1 MRKPIRTY
9 WHSILLGL
17 LVATLLTLAF
27 MSGFLFR
34 DISESFRAD
43 TSLGNSTIG
52 QDFLLLSEVQFLINE
67 VYLRE
72 QPSSTVLEYSA
83 IRGVLASLE
92 DPNTFF
98 IEPPVAQSEAQ
109 ALAGTYG
116 GIGVQVKRNEAGE
129 FALFPFEGS
138 PAVEAGVMN
147 GDILIAVNNE
157 NIDLNEQQDAIDQK
171 LRGEV
176 AEGNGVLLTLRRDST
191 QLELFVE
198 FDVINIPSV
207 VWRILEEDERVGYI
221 QILRFTNRTPSE
233 LDLAIEELIGSNILA
248 MVLDLR
254 NNSGGLL
261 NESIDV
267 ASRFLDGGVVTY
279 EHSRNEQKTYEAEA
293 GSTTDL
299 PLVILINGRTA
310 SASELVAGALQD
322 RERGILIGQQ
332 TFGKGTVQQ
341 IFPLSDGSSVH
352 ITSAEWFTPNETPI
366 DAVGL
371 RPTIEMIADEQGRDI
386 ELGEAV
392 RYLQD
397 EVLTEKESTI
407 NG

>member
-9 WHSILLGL
+9 WHSIFIGL
-17 LVATLLTLAF
+17 LVALLLTLAF
-27 MSGFLFR
+27 MSGFLLR
-34 DISESFRAD
+34 DIADAFRAD
-43 TSLGNSTIG
+43 TGIDNSATG
-52 QDFLLLSEVQFLINE
+52 QDFPLLSEVRFLINE
-67 VYLRE
+67 VYLRD
-72 QPSSTVLEYSA
+72 QPSNTVLEYSA

-116 GIGVQVKRNEAGE
+116 GIGVQVKRLESGE
-129 FALFPFEGS
+129 FALFPFEAS
-138 PAVEAGVMN
+138 PAMEAGVMN

-157 NIDLNEQQDAIDQK
+157 SIDLSEQQDAVDQK

-176 AEGNGVLLTLRRDST
+176 TDGNGVSLTLRRESAE
-191 QLELFVE
+191 LELFIE

-207 VWRILEEDERVGYI
+207 VWRILDEDARIGYL
-221 QILRFTNRTPSE
+221 QILRFTNRTPNE
-233 LDLAIEELIGSNILA
+233 LDTAIEELIVSNIEAL
-248 MVLDLR
+248 VLDLR

-279 EHSRNEQKTYEAEA
+279 EQSKNGETTYTAEA
-293 GSTTDL
+293 GIAMNL
-299 PLVILINGRTA
+299 PMVILVNGRTA

-341 IFPLSDGSSVH
+341 IFPLSDGSSIH
-352 ITSAEWFTPNETPI
+352 ITSAEWFTPSETPI

-371 RPTIEMIADEQGRDI
+371 IPTISMIRDEQGRDI

-392 RYLQD
+392 QYLQD
-397 EVLTEKESTI
+397 EILTESESTA
-407 NG
+407 ND